1 MKSRKSNRTRYFLH
15 RVNLHLPGKVSC
27 LSTGLTGS
35 RNNPENCH
43 YLVENIPTV
52 EDINKEYLLLYRVW
66 LLCWIWWVL
75 ACFKTTTSHPSS
87 YLEKLIFLW
96 KLEDG
101 LSGSQN
107 TLILIKFNTRT
118 TLDKELSILHSYLLL
133 LGYFSPHNDNTKVGP
148 DQLGPPVRV
157 GSTRTNSDRIKK

>member
-1 MKSRKSNRTRYFLH
+1 MKSRKSNRTRYFLD

-27 LSTGLTGS
+27 LSTGFTGS
-35 RNNPENCH
+35 QNNPENCH
-43 YLVENIPTV
+43 YLVENISTV
-52 EDINKEYLLLYRVW
+52 EDTNKECLLLYRVW

-87 YLEKLIFLW
+87 YLEKSIFLS

-118 TLDKELSILHSYLLL
+118 TLDKELSILYSYLLL

-157 GSTRTNSDRIKK
+157 GSTRTNSDRIKQ